1 MSILFVI
8 EDPGNFPL
16 VVPGVTPVSARNYI
30 EDDSFSAIKGAK
42 IVNVCQSYRY
52 QNLGYYVSLLAEARK
67 HKVIPSI
74 TTIQDLKTQSMINV
88 ASNEMQETL
97 DRYLPKDN
105 VEKYNFNIYFGK
117 TSNERLKHL
126 ASRLY
131 KFFPTPFML
140 AQFTKNKSGW
150 SLQNINPISAKDI
163 PVEDFEVLLG
173 AFADVLAGKKIV
185 TPSFPKTSFDLAIL
199 YDPKEDPTPPSNS
212 AAIKKFIKA
221 AENLGMGT
229 EIITMDDSRR
239 MSEFDALFIRETTNV
254 SHHTYRIARKAYAE
268 GLVVIDDP
276 VSILRCSNKVFL
288 AELLERYKVP
298 IPKTMIVH
306 SKNMNKVVENFD
318 LPVIL
323 KQPDSS
329 FSQGVLM
336 AKTKDELQAGIKNL
350 FLKSH
355 LIIAQEFIPTEF
367 DWRIGVL
374 DKKPL
379 FACKY
384 YMASSHWQIVRREKD
399 GSMLEGK
406 GESVPIDEVPKTVL
420 STALKAAN
428 LIGDGLYGVDL
439 KQVGLKVYVIE
450 VNDNPNIDSGLEDLV
465 YKDDLYST
473 VMKVFLQRIEKR
485 KVFPPSPTNL

>member
-16 VVPGVTPVSARNYI
+16 TVPGVTPVAARTYI
-30 EDDSFSAIKGAK
+30 EDDSFSSIKGAK
-42 IVNVCQSYRY
+42 VVNICQSYRY

-74 TTIQDLKTQSMINV
+74 TTIQDLKTQSIINV
-88 ASNEMQETL
+88 ASNEIEENL
-97 DRYLPKDN
+97 ARYLVKKRED
-105 VEKYNFNIYFGK
+105 KFQINIYFGK
-117 TSNERLKHL
+117 TNDERLNPL
-126 ASRLY
+126 ASKLY
-131 KFFPTPFML
+131 KFFPTPFMA
-140 AQFTKNKSGW
+140 AQFVKTKSEW
-150 SLQNINPISAKDI
+150 SLQNINPISIKEI
-163 PVEDFEVLLG
+163 PKEDFDFLQQSFTE
-173 AFADVLAGKKIV
+173 VLAGKKIV
-185 TPSFPKTSFDLAIL
+185 APSFPTTSFDLAIL
-199 YDPKEDPTPPSNS
+199 YDPKEDATPPSNPL
-212 AAIKKFIKA
+212 AIKKFIKA

-229 EIITMDDSRR
+229 EIVTLDDSRR

-254 SHHTYRIARKAYAE
+254 SHHTYRMARKAFAE

-306 SKNMNKVVENFD
+306 SKNMNKVVDNFD

-336 AKTKDELQAGIKNL
+336 AKTKEELLEGIKTL
-350 FLKSH
+350 FQKSH

-374 DKKPL
+374 DKKPI

-406 GESVPIDEVPKTVL
+406 GECVPIEDVPKTVL
-420 STALKAAN
+420 TTALRAAN

-439 KQVGLKVYVIE
+439 KQVGMKVVVIE
-450 VNDNPNIDSGLEDLV
+450 VNDNPNIDSGLEDCI
-465 YKDDLYST
+465 YKDELYAT
-473 VMKVFLQRIEKR
+473 IMRVFLQRIEKR
-485 KVFPPSPTNL
+485 KVFPPAAG